1 MEEPFRSFVA
11 ICQCNSKIFG
21 ELGKTSRWAYNSR
34 LAMTDSLHSTPAK
47 PRIPV
52 TILTGFLGAGKT
64 TLLNYILQQQHGY
77 KFAIIVNEIGEIGID
92 SQLVEN
98 AKEEILQMNNGCIC
112 CTVRKDLVK
121 SVQALIRRGGFD
133 YILIETTGIAD
144 PGPVAQ
150 TFLNIP
156 QLQQY
161 VQLDSIITV
170 VDAEQ
175 IEKQMT
181 DVEVAREQIAMA
193 DFLLINKTDL
203 VDEAHLQR
211 IEALAAAL
219 NPHALSFR
227 TNRSQVNLKEVLDMA
242 AFDVDRKLAVD
253 PKFLDELNQHHHHD
267 IQSCALVFDQPF
279 SVDRFEA
286 FVQDLSLNAKIFR
299 SKGFLSIAG
308 NPRRAI
314 FHGVNNRFTIFWD
327 RLWEKGET
335 RTSQLVF
342 IGKHVDAD
350 AIRCALVKCL
360 A

>member
-1 MEEPFRSFVA
+1 
-11 ICQCNSKIFG
+11 
-21 ELGKTSRWAYNSR
+21 
-34 LAMTDSLHSTPAK
+34 MTQK

-77 KFAIIVNEIGEIGID
+77 KFAIIVNEVGAIGID
-92 SQLVEN
+92 GMLVQN
-98 AKEEILQMNNGCIC
+98 VKEEVVQMNNGCLC

-121 SVQALIRRGGFD
+121 SIQQLIRRGGFD

-156 QLQQY
+156 QLQQH

-175 IEKQMT
+175 IEKQMA
-181 DVEVAREQIAMA
+181 DVETAREQIAMA

-203 VDEAHLQR
+203 VNEAHLQR
-211 IEALAAAL
+211 IEAKAREL
-219 NPHALSFR
+219 NPHAQTFR
-227 TNRSQVNLKEVLDMA
+227 TNHSQVNLKEVLDMA

-253 PKFLDELNQHHHHD
+253 PKFLDELNTRHHHE
-267 IQSCALVFDQPF
+267 IISFAFTFDEPF
-279 SVDRFEA
+279 VIEKFEA
-286 FVQDLSLNAKIFR
+286 FVQELSEKSKVFR
-299 SKGFLSIAG
+299 SKGFISISG

-342 IGKHVDAD
+342 IGKELDRD
-350 AIRCALVKCL
+350 AIHQKLLKCL